1 LDKAVAVEMDIRVV
15 LHVQAT
21 FLGGA
26 QPQSGAMV
34 QLVALQHWV
43 RFLLPAAVVAADLN
57 QAA

>member
-1 LDKAVAVEMDIRVV
+1 VEMDIRAV

-43 RFLLPAAVVAADLN
+43 RFLLLAAAAAADLN

>member
-43 RFLLPAAVVAADLN
+43 RFLLPAAAAAAELN